1 MLESQQIQ
9 SWLEGVLKATNDAVT
24 IVDPEGTVI
33 YWNGAAER
41 TYGIERTV
49 IVGRK
54 IGDYFQRESIMLLQV
69 MESGQEVREVYHEPR
84 PGMHVMINAIPV
96 FDQDQELMGA
106 ISIERNVTQYVK
118 LSAEM
123 VSRPSEE
130 GVTTALLPLS
140 AEKQSSLGALA
151 RMKCPLLLTG
161 SAGAGKKSVAKWMHA
176 HCGREGQFVYV
187 SCSGIPA
194 GLLEAELFGYEG
206 EHPRIGKLELA
217 QNGTLYLKDVH
228 MLPASVQER
237 LIEAL
242 QEGQYVRSGE
252 MESKEAVTL
261 DAHVIA
267 SIPEENGEWA
277 GSEREQSAQL
287 LKEMYYVFQIEHIPS
302 LMERQ
307 QELPELS
314 RFYLSEAAE
323 KVGAAIPSLGA
334 DAMAAITSYRWPG
347 NMAQLANAMQYALAS
362 HLGRGGD
369 GVIAAQ
375 DLPDYA
381 RLTTLNELTQPELP
395 LSVHSEEMERALISE
410 TLQRTKG
417 NKAKAARQ
425 LGISRGALYYKIR
438 QYGLEGS

>member
-9 SWLEGVLKATNDAVT
+9 SWFEGVLKATNDAVT
-24 IVDPEGTVI
+24 IVDPEGTVM
-33 YWNGAAER
+33 YWNEAAEH
-41 TYGIERTV
+41 TYGIESDA

-69 MESGQEVREVYHEPR
+69 MESGQEVRQVYHEPS

-96 FDQDQELMGA
+96 FNQAQQLIGA

-123 VSRPSEE
+123 VSRPIEE
-130 GVTTALLPLS
+130 GISNALLPLS
-140 AEKQSSLGALA
+140 KEKQSSLAALA
-151 RMKCPLLLTG
+151 RMRCPLLLTG
-161 SAGAGKKSVAKWMHA
+161 SAGVGKKSVAKWMHSFCA
-176 HCGREGQFVYV
+176 RKGQFVYV

-217 QNGTLYLKDVH
+217 RNGTLYLKDVH
-228 MLPASVQER
+228 MLPASVQEK
-237 LIEAL
+237 LAEAL
-242 QEGQYVRSGE
+242 QEGKYYRSGE
-252 MESKEAVTL
+252 VEAKQPIEL
-261 DAHVIA
+261 DAHVVA
-267 SIPEENGEWA
+267 SIPHENGERA
-277 GSEREQSAQL
+277 MQQPPQSVLQEL
-287 LKEMYYVFQIEHIPS
+287 YYVFQTEHIPS
-302 LMERQ
+302 LVERQ

-314 RFYLSEAAE
+314 RYYIYEAAE
-323 KVGAAIPSLGA
+323 KMGAAIPNLSA
-334 DAMAAITSYRWPG
+334 DALAAITSYSWPG
-347 NMAQLANAMQYALAS
+347 NMAQLANAMQYALVS
-362 HLGRGGD
+362 YMGRGGD
-369 GVIAAQ
+369 GFVSAQ

-410 TLQRTKG
+410 TLNRTKG

-425 LGISRGALYYKIR
+425 LGISRGALYYKMR

>member
-9 SWLEGVLKATNDAVT
+9 SWFEGVLKATNDAVT
-24 IVDPEGTVI
+24 IVDPEGTVM
-33 YWNGAAER
+33 YWNEAAEH
-41 TYGIERTV
+41 TYGIESAA

-69 MESGQEVREVYHEPR
+69 MDSGQEVRQVYHEPR
-84 PGMHVMINAIPV
+84 PGLHVMINAIPV
-96 FDQDQELMGA
+96 FNQGQELIGA

-123 VSRPSEE
+123 VSRPIEE
-130 GVTTALLPLS
+130 GVSNALLPLS
-140 AEKQSSLGALA
+140 KEKQSSLSALA

-161 SAGAGKKSVAKWMHA
+161 SAGVGKKSVAKWMHSFCA
-176 HCGREGQFVYV
+176 REGQFVYV

-217 QNGTLYLKDVH
+217 RNGTLYLKDVH
-228 MLPASVQER
+228 MLPASVQEK
-237 LIEAL
+237 LAEAL
-242 QEGQYVRSGE
+242 QEGKYYRSGE
-252 MESKEAVTL
+252 VETKQPIAL
-261 DAHVIA
+261 DAHVVA
-267 SIPEENGEWA
+267 SISHENGE
-277 GSEREQSAQL
+277 RVLQQPAQPVL
-287 LKEMYYVFQIEHIPS
+287 QELYYVFQTEHIPS
-302 LMERQ
+302 LVERQ

-314 RFYLSEAAE
+314 RYYIYEAAE
-323 KVGAAIPSLGA
+323 KMGAAIPNLGA
-334 DAMAAITSYRWPG
+334 DALAAITSYSWPG
-347 NMAQLANAMQYALAS
+347 NMAQLANAMQYALVS
-362 HLGRGGD
+362 YMGRDGD
-369 GVIAAQ
+369 GFVSVQ

-410 TLQRTKG
+410 TLNRTKG

-425 LGISRGALYYKIR
+425 LGISRGALYYKMK